1 MSTQLFKEY
10 ALADMSRYKEG
21 KIGLRWRTEREV
33 IAGKVR
39 HSAQGVIEARTI
51 EFMNAVTD
59 ATHDSRVLVPRTEW
73 FTGAVHVR

>member
-1 MSTQLFKEY
+1 VSTQLFKEY

-39 HSAQGVIEARTI
+39 QRS
-51 EFMNAVTD
+51 
-59 ATHDSRVLVPRTEW
+59 
-73 FTGAVHVR
+73 GALLYLERSSLRKQ